1 MPFLKF
7 NMRHWG
13 PFVKSLSIR
22 QCHGGWEME
31 QLCIRRTN
39 GETKSKLSL
48 DLPYTD
54 YLGDCIQ
61 VFTLIRHKGQTCS
74 QFNQITTLL
83 RDWSL
88 ITGREG
94 GYKIGKSQ
102 VRNFLRPLPPSRQ
115 SKTCLPPP
123 LLKSGNVLLPPPPPP
138 PSVWLKL
145 QATVYKT
152 TPTVFVPPPL
162 PHG

>member
-13 PFVKSLSIR
+13 PPVKGLSIR

-61 VFTLIRHKGQTCS
+61 VFTLIRHNGQACS

-88 ITGREG
+88 ITGRGG

-115 SKTCLPPP
+115 SKTFCAPPP
-123 LLKSGNVLLPPPPPP
+123 FKEWKRFAPSPP

-152 TPTVFVPPPL
+152 TPTVFVPPL